1 MRYAG
6 KMNEKVGVDCEGI
19 GYGREKKKETGME
32 DIEWETR
39 KTRR

>member
-6 KMNEKVGVDCEGI
+6 KMNEVGGDCEGI

-32 DIEWETR
+32 IEWETR